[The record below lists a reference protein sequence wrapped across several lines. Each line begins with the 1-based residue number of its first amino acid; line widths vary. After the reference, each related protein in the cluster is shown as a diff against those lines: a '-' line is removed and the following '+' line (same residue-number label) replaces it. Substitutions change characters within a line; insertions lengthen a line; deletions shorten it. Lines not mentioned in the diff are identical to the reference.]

1 MGKLSSFMVAKMYVF
16 PMKVQTI
23 SSVEL
28 LSVLLLARLMKNV
41 IQYHYVIWCNVTKCL
56 ATGIKPEALRCF
68 TDLQDSTFKIK
79 GITKE

>member
-16 PMKVQTI
+16 PMKIQTI

-41 IQYHYVIWCNVTKCL
+41 IQYYMSYGTMSL
-56 ATGIKPEALRCF
+56 SA
-68 TDLQDSTFKIK
+68 
-79 GITKE
+79 